1 MFFVQNEQSDVL
13 SGLFLSILTRIV
25 QIFRLP
31 DGKTGAFRQPEN
43 RLIGRKSGKIDASLL
58 FILWFKRIFRLLNQR
73 AGEKKPVFVCGDN
86 ENGLKVGLGLDFRHG
101 KSGRGASYRFTKF
114 FCGFLNYP

>member
-1 MFFVQNEQSDVL
+1 MYFVQNEQGDVL

-43 RLIGRKSGKIDASLL
+43 RLIGRNKCRAAVFYGENDFSGC
-58 FILWFKRIFRLLNQR
+58 LNRR

-86 ENGLKVGLGLDFRHG
+86 ENGLKEE
-101 KSGRGASYRFTKF
+101 
-114 FCGFLNYP
+114 